1 MPVTTLNERRAARR
15 RVRSHAP
22 REITKDERGTV
33 VAEAFNAF
41 GKSARPYFKNP
52 RKGVDEVMCI
62 S

>member
-1 MPVTTLNERRAARR
+1 MSVTTFNERIEARR

-22 REITKDERGTV
+22 REIAKDERGTV
-33 VAEAFNAF
+33 VAAALVAL
-41 GKSARPYFKNP
+41 GKSAQPYFKNP